1 MELQI
6 VDILHSSSSVS
17 VEGNTKVIVRNKEV
31 HFQQFFY
38 SAYLYEWSRSK
49 IPKMDIELSL
59 TQQRKFN
66 FNTVKTTVYFF
77 CRFLQF
83 FSLITKDTLF
93 PQIYYSSF
101 NLKHYINNCQFTKKL
116 NPKDECNCI
125 IVSMNMLSH

>member
-31 HFQQFFY
+31 RFQQFFY

-59 TQQRKFN
+59 SRENLT
-66 FNTVKTTVYFF
+66 
-77 CRFLQF
+77 
-83 FSLITKDTLF
+83 LIL
-93 PQIYYSSF
+93 
-101 NLKHYINNCQFTKKL
+101 
-116 NPKDECNCI
+116 
-125 IVSMNMLSH
+125 